1 MGSQRLHKDRWIQE
15 HTAMAATQN
24 WEATLTPGSAR
35 AATPTNTFKAESCTP
50 WICLAAEEGSQKDHD
65 YSFSSANQ
73 ILHKS
78 SYWQNLTFI

>member
-1 MGSQRLHKDRWIQE
+1 
-15 HTAMAATQN
+15 MAATQN